1 MYALHDYCSKLK
13 KLLETKVNELEAKNV
28 ELEGKVKQLE
38 WKVRQLETRPNP
50 ISTVQKSI
58 HRSCH
63 EMFAADPSLISG
75 FYWIDPDGNGT
86 GDDPINVY
94 CEMTTG
100 KYQ

>member
-1 MYALHDYCSKLK
+1 M
-13 KLLETKVNELEAKNV
+13 ETKVTNLEEKNV
-28 ELEGKVKQLE
+28 LLEEKVKQLDG
-38 WKVRQLETRPNP
+38 KVRQLETRPNP

-63 EMFAADPSLISG
+63 EMFAADASLISG
-75 FYWIDPDGNGT
+75 FYWIDPDGNGA

>member
-1 MYALHDYCSKLK
+1 MEM
-13 KLLETKVNELEAKNV
+13 ETKVTNLEEKNV
-28 ELEGKVKQLE
+28 LLEEKVKQLDG
-38 WKVRQLETRPNP
+38 KVRQLETRPNP

-63 EMFAADPSLISG
+63 EMFAADPSLISR
-75 FYWIDPDGNGT
+75 FYSIDPDGNGA

-100 KYQ
+100 KCEIV

>member
-1 MYALHDYCSKLK
+1 MEA
-13 KLLETKVNELEAKNV
+13 KVNELETKNV
-28 ELEGKVKQLE
+28 EMETKVTNLEEKNVLLEEKVKQLDG
-38 WKVRQLETRPNP
+38 KVRQLETRPNP

-63 EMFAADPSLISG
+63 EMFAADASLISG
-75 FYWIDPDGNGT
+75 FYWIDPDGNGA